1 MRKRNVLALTGGV
14 VAMATAL
21 SACGSSSSSGTS
33 ASNSSYNA
41 GLTSIVNASSKT
53 GGTLHYA
60 LTSGWDSD
68 DTGNTYDAFSWDFA
82 RLYGRSLLAYT
93 RVPGSAGLQLQG
105 DLAKSFTPSKDGLT
119 WTFTLEQG
127 VKFQDGTPV
136 TSADVKYAI
145 ERSNWGQDTLSQGP
159 NYFKS
164 IIVDSTNYQGPYKD
178 KNPADGVSGIE
189 TPNDSTIVFHLK
201 SPFADFGYLATLTDT
216 MPVERSKD
224 TGLGYAN
231 NVQST
236 GQYEIQSYTADKQM
250 TLVPNPEYD
259 PSTDP
264 NHQHTVTASKIIV
277 TMNMSQDQIDQG
289 LLHGTLDGD
298 LDGTGVGTTAQAQ
311 ILANPTLKAQAD
323 DSYTGALSYM
333 TINTQVAPFDN
344 VSCRQAI
351 EYAVNKVTVQ
361 QAYGGS
367 VGGGDIA
374 STVLPPTVAGYAES
388 NQYPSAG
395 NSGDAS
401 KAEQLLATCKQAEP
415 SAFNSDGSLSVNLS
429 ARSDR
434 PKEVNAAVAIQ
445 AALKKANI
453 NVTIDKYPFDKYD
466 SEFAGNTAFVKQNKI
481 GLSLMKWGADWQDGY
496 GFMDQIITK
505 DGIRPD
511 GGSSDLGDYDSATVD
526 NLFAQ
531 ALKTTDTT
539 ARNALWTKIDQQVM
553 SDAAIVPLVYNKALV
568 FHPAQLTNWYE
579 EGAFGMPDFSIL
591 GTTKQ

>member
-1 MRKRNVLALTGGV
+1 MRKRKVLALTAGA
-14 VAMATAL
+14 VALTTGL
-21 SACGSSSSSGTS
+21 TACGSSSKSGAS

-41 GLTSIVNASSKT
+41 GITSIVNASSKT
-53 GGTLHYA
+53 GGTLRYA

-93 RVPGSAGLQLQG
+93 RVPGTAGLALQG
-105 DLAKSFTPSKDGLT
+105 DLAKSYTTSKDGLT
-119 WTFTLEQG
+119 WTFTLQQG
-127 VKFQDGTPV
+127 VKFQDGTTV

-164 IIVDSTNYQGPYKD
+164 EIVDATNYQGPYKD
-178 KNPADGVSGIE
+178 KKATDGVSGIQ
-189 TPNDSTIVFHLK
+189 TPDDNTIVFKLK
-201 SPFADFGYLATLTDT
+201 QPFADFGYLATLADT

-236 GQYEIQSYTADKQM
+236 GQYEIQSYTPDKQM
-250 TLVPNPEYD
+250 TLVPNPQFD
-259 PSTDP
+259 ASTDP
-264 NHQHTVTASKIIV
+264 NHQHTLTASKITV
-277 TMNMSQDQIDQG
+277 AMSMTQDQIDQG

-298 LDGTGVGTTAQAQ
+298 LDGVGVGTTAQAQ
-311 ILANPTLKAQAD
+311 ILANPTLKAQSD
-323 DSYTGALSYM
+323 DTYTGALSYM

-344 VSCRQAI
+344 VSCRQAV

-361 QAYGGS
+361 QALGGS
-367 VGGGDIA
+367 IGGGDIA
-374 STVLPPTVAGYAES
+374 STVLPPTVAGYAEA

-395 NSGDAS
+395 NAGDDS
-401 KAEQLLATCKQAEP
+401 KAQQLLSTCKQAEP
-415 SAFNSDGSLSVNLS
+415 SAFNSNGSLDVNLS
-429 ARSDR
+429 TRSDR

-453 NVTIDKYPFDKYD
+453 NVTIDKYPFNKYD
-466 SEFAGNTAFVKQNKI
+466 SEFAGNDTFVKQNKI
-481 GLSLMKWGADWQDGY
+481 GLSMMKWGADWQDGY

-511 GGSSDLGDYDSATVD
+511 GGSSDLGDYDSPAVDAMFAT
-526 NLFAQ
+526 
-531 ALKTTDTT
+531 ALKTTDTA
-539 ARNALWTKIDQQVM
+539 ARNAMWTKIDAQVM

-568 FHPAQLTNWYE
+568 FHPAQVTNWYE

-591 GTTKQ
+591 GTTNK